1 MKKDTWRSAV
11 SGAAAG
17 AANGLFGG
25 GGGSVLVPLL
35 TRFCGLEQRQAFS
48 TSLAV
53 ILPLCV
59 QSAAVYLF
67 QGGLDLTAALPYLI
81 GGTVGGWLGG
91 RWFLGGAG
99 GVAPACLR
107 ASAAVWGSEVPDVSE
122 WVLPLLAGG
131 TAGVLSGFGV
141 GGGTL
146 LLVYM
151 TAFAGL
157 DQRLAQGINLLY
169 FLPSAA
175 MALPA
180 HWRNGSVV
188 RPVLLPAILAGLLT
202 AGVTAWVA
210 TVVEVELLRR
220 CFGGFLIIIGGME
233 LFGKERGS
241 QEPSS

>member
-1 MKKDTWRSAV
+1 MKKTTWRFAV

-25 GGGSVLVPLL
+25 GGGSVLVSLL

-59 QSAAVYLF
+59 SLSGSGRPGPD
-67 QGGLDLTAALPYLI
+67 GGPALPDRRN
-81 GGTVGGWLGG
+81 GG
-91 RWFLGGAG
+91 RLAGGQVVPRGAG
-99 GVAPACLR
+99 GVAPEGFR
-107 ASAAVWGSEVPDVSE
+107 ASAAVWGSEVSAVRE
-122 WVLPLLAGG
+122 WLLPLLAGG
-131 TAGVLSGFGV
+131 AAGVLSGFGV